1 MDHSGNLYGTTTAG
15 GDTIVCYY
23 VGCGLVF
30 ELTKNSKGAWN
41 ERVLHAMKGT
51 DGVNPMG
58 PVAFDPA
65 GNLYAAAQSGGTSGQ
80 GTIFMLTPTS
90 SGPWNETI
98 LHQFDYQYPDGKDGE
113 DPYAGVII
121 DHGRV
126 FGTTALGGGPD
137 NSGIVFAL
145 APRAK

>member
-1 MDHSGNLYGTTTAG
+1 
-15 GDTIVCYY
+15 
-23 VGCGLVF
+23 
-30 ELTKNSKGAWN
+30 
-41 ERVLHAMKGT
+41 
-51 DGVNPMG
+51 
-58 PVAFDPA
+58 
-65 GNLYAAAQSGGTSGQ
+65 
-80 GTIFMLTPTS
+80 MLTPTS
-90 SGPWNETI
+90 SGQWNETI

-145 APRAK
+145 APRAKYQLVSARLESLGIVPPGFGLIPAAFSLLGAGIAELSTKKSRLA